1 MRRGID
7 VGALSGYAVAGALAA
22 GVAVALGQD
31 PIQTTSWVGPR
42 GRARVG
48 SDGALVMGG
57 LLAGATVLASRAL
70 SRRTAWARALHEA
83 LRPSVRDAGGVT
95 IACMAISS
103 GVGEEL
109 PFFAARSSRSSASW
123 RRRWASALLHQM
135 RGPSRWVWA
144 ARCLNPARRSAHL
157 VQEPK
162 AHRRRHDADERDEEP
177 AKRVPPTPA
186 GSRSRAWRSRAASGR
201 SFFAGSSCSWRGR
214 ASSVGFGLLHQMRG
228 PSRWVWAAWAGAM
241 GLLFALVFVVTGSL
255 VGAVL
260 AHVAINGANLL
271 YIRDVRPKRPLNAR
285 SGAMPPGAVLPRCRA
300 GGKLASE
307 NTGPTRSLPR
317 PPSTTPRTTPASSTD
332 REGDDAPGPP
342 RATPSRGSPR
352 TAS

>member
-31 PIQTTSWVGPR
+31 PIRTSSWVGLD
-42 GRARVG
+42 GLASVG
-48 SDGALVMGG
+48 WSLVLGG

-109 PFFAARSSRSSASW
+109 LFRG
-123 RRRWASALLHQM
+123 LLV
-135 RGPSRWVWA
+135 P
-144 ARCLNPARRSAHL
+144 L
-157 VQEPK
+157 VG
-162 AHRRRHDADERDEEP
+162 
-177 AKRVPPTPA
+177 VV
-186 GSRSRAWRSRAASGR
+186 
-201 SFFAGSSCSWRGR
+201 

-271 YIRDVRPKRPLNAR
+271 YIRDVD
-285 SGAMPPGAVLPRCRA
+285 PRTLGLGEVSKVA
-300 GGKLASE
+300 GGRSE